1 MADVQEDNGKTNHA
15 MSKSANRK
23 IRGNRGGKYSHALT
37 ADECALVVQRGSAV
51 AVAQFIDAV
60 GAPDEDDYDR
70 KADEDD
76 KVLEGPID
84 AFTRGFAGS
93 DVFAVTESVL
103 DGQQNEDEDDDD
115 LKRKAD
121 QAKVDAN
128 LRGAVTLS
136 RHGTADCLEDETED
150 VAGDEDLVVE
160 SRLELR
166 A

>member
-1 MADVQEDNGKTNHA
+1 MADVEEDNGKTDHA
-15 MSKSANRK
+15 VSRSVNRK
-23 IRGNRGGKYSHALT
+23 IQGSRGSNYLHALT
-37 ADECALVVQRGSAV
+37 ADECALVVQRRSAV

-60 GAPDEDDYDR
+60 GTSDEDDDDG
-70 KADEDD
+70 KANEDHE
-76 KVLEGPID
+76 VLEGTID
-84 AFTRGFAGS
+84 ALTRDFAGFR
-93 DVFAVTESVL
+93 VFAVTESVL

-128 LRGAVTLS
+128 LRGAVALS

-150 VAGDEDLVVE
+150 VAGNEDLVVE
-160 SRLELR
+160 SGLELR